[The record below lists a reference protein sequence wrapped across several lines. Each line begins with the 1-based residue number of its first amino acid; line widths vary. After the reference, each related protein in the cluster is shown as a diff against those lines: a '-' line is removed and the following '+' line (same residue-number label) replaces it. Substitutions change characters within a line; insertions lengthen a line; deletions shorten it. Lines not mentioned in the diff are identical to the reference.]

1 MAAQILVVEDEP
13 AVQELIAVNLSR
25 AGHGVLRAASAEEAQ
40 VRLRAALPDLV
51 LLDWVLP
58 GMSGV
63 DMARWMRS
71 EVRTRE
77 VSLIMLTGRD
87 GERDKIAGLESGA
100 DDYITKPFSMR
111 ELLARI
117 AAVLRRRVPE
127 ATYDAVQAGGL
138 RLEPVAQRVIAAG
151 SELGIGAMEFRLLHF
166 LMTHSDRIHSRT
178 QLLDKVW
185 GDHFFG
191 DERTVDVSVRR
202 LRAALQPQ
210 GFDKWIRTARGT
222 GYSFVQGGEP

>member
-13 AVQELIAVNLSR
+13 AIQELVAVNLTR
-25 AGHGVLRAASAEEAQ
+25 AGHSVMRAASAEEAKI
-40 VRLRAALPDLV
+40 RLRATLPDLV

-71 EVRTRE
+71 EARTRE
-77 VSLIMLTGRD
+77 VSLIMLTGRSE
-87 GERDKIAGLESGA
+87 ERDKVAGLESGA
-100 DDYITKPFSMR
+100 DDYITKPFSTR

-117 AAVLRRRVPE
+117 AAVLRRRVPQ

-138 RLEPVAQRVIAAG
+138 RLEPVSQRVTASG
-151 SELGIGAMEFRLLHF
+151 SAVSIGPMEFRLLHF
-166 LMTHSDRIHSRT
+166 LMTHPDRIHSRAL
-178 QLLDKVW
+178 LLDKVW

-191 DERTVDVSVRR
+191 DERTVDACVRR
-202 LRAALQPQ
+202 LRLLMAL
-210 GFDKWIRTARGT
+210 
-222 GYSFVQGGEP
+222 